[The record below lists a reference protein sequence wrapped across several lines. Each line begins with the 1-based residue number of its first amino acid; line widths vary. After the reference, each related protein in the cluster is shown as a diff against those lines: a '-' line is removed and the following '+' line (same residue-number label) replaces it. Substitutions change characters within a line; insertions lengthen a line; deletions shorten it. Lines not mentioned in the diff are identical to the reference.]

1 MPKHLYLKGYK
12 GSAFLRDDVGY
23 LTHVIPPKELETVTG
38 AIEFD
43 AIDVEKTVVGVA
55 STSRLYLYNQLN
67 QDVKPDSVIEG
78 YRIGAKENDK
88 LNVLI
93 PNADGVAVN
102 HSARIV
108 MPNTELGTT
117 QNSFRKVHDVGRTSG
132 INSISSNTLTFQ
144 SPHNLL
150 SGESIRVQSEN
161 GHLPDGLEPNTIY
174 FAITSGVGTDQIK
187 VGKTLN
193 DAINGDALTINN
205 KGGILSVESR
215 VSDKI
220 SGDIGHP
227 IQYDVKRSTVVYH
240 CWHSIH

>member
-1 MPKHLYLKGYK
+1 
-12 GSAFLRDDVGY
+12 
-23 LTHVIPPKELETVTG
+23 
-38 AIEFD
+38 
-43 AIDVEKTVVGVA
+43 
-55 STSRLYLYNQLN
+55 
-67 QDVKPDSVIEG
+67 
-78 YRIGAKENDK
+78 
-88 LNVLI
+88 
-93 PNADGVAVN
+93 
-102 HSARIV
+102 

-117 QNSFRKVHDVGRTSG
+117 QDSFRKVHDVGRTSG

-161 GHLPDGLEPNTIY
+161 GHLPDGLEANTIY

-215 VSDKI
+215 VSDK
-220 SGDIGHP
+220 
-227 IQYDVKRSTVVYH
+227 TL
-240 CWHSIH
+240 W